1 MSGLEEKQASAAT
14 PARQNLNF
22 IYGAKNTQTPAANAS
37 RADSQP
43 SSGNGGNAG
52 GGATGGGAAGGGAAA
67 NTGSDEEEM
76 SEADQLRQRL
86 TQGHGLLSAG
96 ENAPTGDPFR
106 AFREQYK
113 DKGKNVPHGQV
124 LTAALR
130 AASSYLGVSGQLN
143 DLVSIGAQGFIIM
156 LIEKKLLECFQT
168 KATTAEEDKIVVRM
182 QKLQEKDKIDVR
194 SGRQPLCGWP
204 SDLFQK
210 PAGEI
215 PNVID
220 AVKNIN
226 GIFRL
231 LHSTLSS
238 LNNGDSLETAMGV
251 GEVDDKFI
259 APGAKFFST
268 FYYNTPPSGLEI
280 SWEMPSSRN
289 FPGYHPGKVL

>member
-1 MSGLEEKQASAAT
+1 
-14 PARQNLNF
+14 
-22 IYGAKNTQTPAANAS
+22 
-37 RADSQP
+37 
-43 SSGNGGNAG
+43 
-52 GGATGGGAAGGGAAA
+52 
-67 NTGSDEEEM
+67 
-76 SEADQLRQRL
+76 
-86 TQGHGLLSAG
+86 
-96 ENAPTGDPFR
+96 
-106 AFREQYK
+106 
-113 DKGKNVPHGQV
+113 
-124 LTAALR
+124 
-130 AASSYLGVSGQLN
+130 
-143 DLVSIGAQGFIIM
+143 M

-231 LHSTLSS
+231 LHSTLCS
-238 LNNGDSLETAMGV
+238 LNNGNALETAMGV

-259 APGAKFFST
+259 APGANITMMEKLYKVALGSIDST
-268 FYYNTPPSGLEI
+268 VTVAG
-280 SWEMPSSRN
+280 
-289 FPGYHPGKVL
+289 VA